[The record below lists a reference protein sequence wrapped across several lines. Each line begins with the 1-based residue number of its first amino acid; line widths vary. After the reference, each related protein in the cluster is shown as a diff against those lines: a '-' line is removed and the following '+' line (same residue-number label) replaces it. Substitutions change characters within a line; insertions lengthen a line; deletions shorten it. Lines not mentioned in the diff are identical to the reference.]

1 MKKYCQVSMLTKGIH
16 EINEITIF
24 LELKPNEDWQE
35 NIMSEWFTT
44 LNRYL
49 FQIISNT
56 FTNDNIL
63 KECRNLNNILR
74 HFHFPKIK
82 TIGEIL
88 RTMML

>member
-1 MKKYCQVSMLTKGIH
+1 MLTKGIH

-24 LELKPNEDWQE
+24 LQLKPNEVWQG

-44 LNRYL
+44 LNLYL

-63 KECRNLNNILR
+63 KGCRNLNNILG
-74 HFHFPKIK
+74 HFHVPIIK
-82 TIGEIL
+82 TIGELL
-88 RTMML
+88 RTMTL

>member
-1 MKKYCQVSMLTKGIH
+1 MLTKGIH

-24 LELKPNEDWQE
+24 LELKPNEVWQG

-44 LNRYL
+44 LNLYL

-63 KECRNLNNILR
+63 KGCRNLNNILGN
-74 HFHFPKIK
+74 FHVPIIK
-82 TIGEIL
+82 TIGELL
-88 RTMML
+88 RTMTL